1 MKKYD
6 RDQAEKYTRVFGK
19 LVDLHDLYVANKREI
34 KEKDKKEIENL
45 FDDLRDIPEEL
56 KIKKFKQ
63 QLEELEQEYNRK

>member
-34 KEKDKKEIENL
+34 KEKDKKEIENDQHPP
-45 FDDLRDIPEEL
+45 FPFCCHIIPYGKE
-56 KIKKFKQ
+56 I
-63 QLEELEQEYNRK
+63 